1 MDFRQTTPTKHSL
14 GSLRKANKTKDKSP
28 DLTGQLILQR
38 DDFER
43 IAQEFAA
50 TNRQEISCDLA
61 AWTDHNSRG
70 PFLTVQIS
78 PRYVQKQK
86 QAETLNGVDYFSMD
100 GRRRDLSGKPSRSTS
115 VSHQINK

>member
-1 MDFRQTTPTKHSL
+1 MDFESPRPTPRKHSL

-50 TNRQEISCDLA
+50 TNGQEISCDLA
-61 AWTDHNSRG
+61 AWTNHDSRG
-70 PFLTVQIS
+70 PFLTVQVS
-78 PRYVQKQK
+78 PRYVPKQK
-86 QAETLNGVDYFSMD
+86 QAATHPDLDYFFNGGDRSH
-100 GRRRDLSGKPSRSTS
+100 LSD
-115 VSHQINK
+115 